1 MNAFEKLITASE
13 RNKTLL
19 CVGLDTDIDKVP
31 IKFQYG
37 LKGILDFNIEIIE
50 ATKDLV
56 NSYKLNFAFYEQY
69 GIEGM
74 EILKKTIDHIPNN
87 ILKIADAKRGD
98 IGNTSKSYAKAA
110 FEAFSCDA
118 ITVSPY
124 MGEDSVKPFLDF
136 KDKLTF
142 ILCLT
147 SNQGSNDFQ
156 RIESSGKSLYKSV
169 VEKTMTWGN
178 KEQVGY
184 VVGATHPNE
193 LEELREI
200 AKENP
205 FLIPGIGAQGGDLE
219 ATLKA
224 NKNAPAII
232 NASRAVIY
240 ASSELDFAEKAREKA
255 IEYQKLMNIKS

>member
-1 MNAFEKLITASE
+1 MNAFDKLINSTE
-13 RNKTLL
+13 KNKTLL
-19 CVGLDTDIDKVP
+19 CVGLDTDIDKIP
-31 IKFQYG
+31 IQFQNG
-37 LKGILDFNIEIIE
+37 LEGILDFNKAIIE
-50 ATKDLV
+50 ATSDLV

-74 EILKKTIDHIPNN
+74 MILKKTIEHIPNN

-110 FEAFSCDA
+110 FEAFGCDA

-124 MGEDSVKPFLDF
+124 MGEDSIKPFLEY
-136 KDKLTF
+136 KDKMTF

-156 RIESSGKSLYKSV
+156 RLEFNGKPLYKSV
-169 VEKTMTWGN
+169 LEKTILWGS

-193 LEELREI
+193 LMGIREI
-200 AKENP
+200 AQENP
-205 FLIPGIGAQGGDLE
+205 LLIPGIGAQGGDLE

-224 NKNAPAII
+224 NQNAPAMI

-240 ASSELDFAEKAREKA
+240 ASSGLDFAEKAREKA
-255 IEYQKLMNIKS
+255 LEYQMLMNL

>member
-13 RNKTLL
+13 KNKTLL
-19 CVGLDTDIDKVP
+19 CVGLDTDIDKIP
-31 IKFQYG
+31 SQFKG
-37 LKGILDFNIEIIE
+37 SLNGILDFNKAIID
-50 ATKDLV
+50 ATSDLV

-74 EILKKTIDHIPNN
+74 EILKKTIEHIPNH

-98 IGNTSKSYAKAA
+98 IGNTSRSYAKAA
-110 FEAFSCDA
+110 FEAFACDA

-124 MGEDSVKPFLDF
+124 MGEDSIKPFLEY

-142 ILCLT
+142 VLCLT
-147 SNQGSNDFQ
+147 SNEGSNDFQ
-156 RIESSGKSLYKSV
+156 RLSSNGKSLYISV
-169 VEKTMTWGN
+169 MEKTMKWGS

-184 VVGATHPNE
+184 VVGATHPND
-193 LEELREI
+193 LKELREI
-200 AKENP
+200 APENP

-224 NKNAPAII
+224 NNNAPAMI

-240 ASSELDFAEKAREKA
+240 ASSGLDFAEKARQKA
-255 IEYQKLMNIKS
+255 IEYQMSM